1 MNWQPGT
8 DRHFLY
14 KNTKMKVELLD
25 IFGNDD
31 MVANAARVSFGKEAS
46 NYSLEQNE
54 KLIKYLAEHN
64 HTSPF
69 RHPQIQYR
77 ITCPIFVERQLFKHQ
92 VGLTANSISGR
103 YVDFKDNYYRIDDFR
118 LQSKSSKQGSAGH
131 LDEISNVIA
140 LKMQDAVI
148 SYCSTA
154 YHELLQLGVAKEQA
168 RTILPLNL
176 ETTFIWTG
184 SLLAYINFWKLR
196 ITRDTQ
202 IETMQIAMEM
212 LCELKLRSNCF
223 QYSLKAFHI

>member
-1 MNWQPGT
+1 
-8 DRHFLY
+8 
-14 KNTKMKVELLD
+14 MKVELLD
-25 IFGNDD
+25 TFGNDD
-31 MVANAARVSFGKEAS
+31 TVANAARVSFDKEAS
-46 NYSLEQNE
+46 NYTVEQNA
-54 KLIKYLAEHN
+54 KLIKYLAENN

-77 ITCPIFVERQLFKHQ
+77 ITCPIYVERQLFKHQ

-103 YVDFKDNYYRIDDFR
+103 YVDFKDNYYKIEDFR

-131 LDEISNVIA
+131 LEMHSMLSA
-140 LKMQDAVI
+140 LMIQDAVI
-148 SYCSTA
+148 NYCATA

-202 IETMQIAMEM
+202 AETMQIAMDM
-212 LCELKLRSNCF
+212 LHELKMRTNCF

>member
-14 KNTKMKVELLD
+14 KNTKMKVELLE

-46 NYSLEQNE
+46 NYSVEQNE
-54 KLIKYLAEHN
+54 KLIKYLAEHG

-103 YVDFKDNYYRIDDFR
+103 YVDFQDNYYKIEDYRI
-118 LQSKSSKQGSAGH
+118 QSKSSKQGSAGH
-131 LDEISNVIA
+131 LERYDNDAA
-140 LKMQDAVI
+140 LMIQDAVI
-148 SYCSTA
+148 NYCATA

-176 ETTFIWTG
+176 RNYFYLDRKFI
-184 SLLAYINFWKLR
+184 SLHKLLEVKNNTKYTSR
-196 ITRDTQ
+196 NYANSDGYV
-202 IETMQIAMEM
+202 M
-212 LCELKLRSNCF
+212 
-223 QYSLKAFHI
+223 

>member
-1 MNWQPGT
+1 
-8 DRHFLY
+8 
-14 KNTKMKVELLD
+14 MKVELLE

-46 NYSLEQNE
+46 NYSVEQNG

-69 RHPQIQYR
+69 RHPQLQYR
-77 ITCPIFVERQLFKHQ
+77 ISCPIYVERQLFKHQ

-103 YVDFKDNYYRIDDFR
+103 YVDFEDNYYMINDFR
-118 LQSKSSKQGSAGH
+118 IQSKSSKQGSDGNLELNDNDKA
-131 LDEISNVIA
+131 EIIMYNHIH
-140 LKMQDAVI
+140 I
-148 SYCSTA
+148 SKTA
-154 YHELLQLGVAKEQA
+154 YQELLKLGVAKEQA
-168 RTILPLNL
+168 RALLPLCL

-202 IETMQIAMEM
+202 AETMQLAQDM
-212 LCELKLRSNCF
+212 LHELKLRTNCF
-223 QYSLKAFHI
+223 DQSLKAFQI

>member
-1 MNWQPGT
+1 
-8 DRHFLY
+8 
-14 KNTKMKVELLD
+14 MKVELLE

-46 NYSLEQNE
+46 NYSVEQNG

-69 RHPQIQYR
+69 RHPQLQYR
-77 ITCPIFVERQLFKHQ
+77 ISCPIYVERQLFKHQ

-103 YVDFKDNYYRIDDFR
+103 YVDFEDNYYRIEYFR
-118 LQSKSSKQGSAGH
+118 IQSKNSKQGSGGH
-131 LDEISNVIA
+131 LDENNNNEAVMI
-140 LKMQDAVI
+140 QDAVVN
-148 SYCSTA
+148 YCALA
-154 YHELLQLGVAKEQA
+154 YHHLLELGVAKEQA

-202 IETMQIAMEM
+202 AETMQLAQDM
-212 LCELKLRSNCF
+212 LHELKLRTNCF
-223 QYSLKAFHI
+223 DQSLKAFQI

>member
-14 KNTKMKVELLD
+14 KNTKMKVELLE

-46 NYSLEQNE
+46 NYSVEQNE
-54 KLIKYLAEHN
+54 KLIKYLAEHG

-103 YVDFKDNYYRIDDFR
+103 YVDFQDNYYKIEDYR

-131 LDEISNVIA
+131 LERYDNDAA
-140 LKMQDAVI
+140 LMIQDAVI

-176 ETTFIWTG
+176 RNYFYLDRKFI
-184 SLLAYINFWKLR
+184 SLHQFLEVKNYKRYTI
-196 ITRDTQ
+196 
-202 IETMQIAMEM
+202 
-212 LCELKLRSNCF
+212 
-223 QYSLKAFHI
+223 